1 MTGQQV
7 GKAVT
12 GGHGRGPRGRLATLY
27 SGVQSCPIARCGRE
41 IDPSRLM
48 CRYHWYTVPKELR
61 DRVWATWRSGHGAFS
76 REHQD
81 AVRQAISAV
90 MAALGETGPPSQ
102 VAVR

>member
-1 MTGQQV
+1 MTAQRV

-27 SGVQSCPIARCGRE
+27 SGVRSCPIPECTRD
-41 IDPSRLM
+41 IDLSRLM
-48 CRYHWYTVPKELR
+48 CRRHWYTVPKELR
-61 DRVWATWRSGHGAFS
+61 DRVWATWRSGQGAYS
-76 REHQD
+76 GEHQD

-90 MAALGETGPPSQ
+90 MVALAEAGKPSE